1 MSPQPQVSISSSPAL
16 SSTSI
21 QTTRQRLERQLAE
34 HESRFKEPNSRIK
47 KKLLA
52 NQIKQLKERLQELDN
67 AGTTEEDAISG
78 SLRISRNHPSS
89 VSEKKSLDHFFCISS

>member
-16 SSTSI
+16 SSTST

-34 HESRFKEPNSRIK
+34 YESRFKEPNSRIN

-52 NQIKQLKERLQELDN
+52 SQITRLKATLQQLNTEDN
-67 AGTTEEDAISG
+67 NATAEEDAISG
-78 SLRISRNHPSS
+78 SLRISRNHPS
-89 VSEKKSLDHFFCISS
+89 VS